1 MTHSK
6 IAIAALSLA
15 LMATTSMAHAA
26 SITEAMASA
35 INTHPQVLSAEKD
48 QAAIG
53 HTIDEATAGYKPKV
67 DIAAGTGYEWSK
79 NETTRFRSA
88 RTPQSGKQ
96 GSVDMWRSESRVT
109 ATQMLF
115 DGFQTKSRVAQ
126 AKNRFTSAAYHVMDV
141 KNQLA
146 LRAAESYLD
155 VLHSREELALA
166 EENLATH
173 QVYMSK
179 IQARVSGG
187 RSSGS
192 DIQQVAGRAALAQ
205 ANIEAAK
212 GDVKK
217 AEAAYLESVGEMPS
231 NPVKDATPF
240 GAIPV
245 NTKAAIDRAMTQS
258 PVIASAM
265 ADIKAANAELA
276 EAKSVFCPKVTL
288 EGGASRNNNLDG
300 VKGPNNDMTAMV
312 MLRQNLYNG
321 GYDVAQRK
329 ERTERVKQ
337 AQDMLEGERREVE
350 QAVIE
355 SYSRLDT
362 AKSRLDPL
370 SQHVQAAIATRD
382 AYVSQFDLGQR
393 TLLDMLD
400 SEVELFNAK
409 SALIDGKYE
418 LDASAYAVL
427 AHMGD
432 LAPAV
437 TNGNMVAAK

>member
-1 MTHSK
+1 MTHYK
-6 IAIAALSLA
+6 LAIAALGVA
-15 LMATTSMAHAA
+15 FMASTSMANAA
-26 SITEAMASA
+26 SMTEAMASA
-35 INTHPQVLSAEKD
+35 INTHPEVLAAQKD

-53 HTIDEATAGYKPKV
+53 HTIDMATAGYKPKV

-79 NETTRFRSA
+79 NSTTRFRSV
-88 RTPQSGKQ
+88 RTPDSGKQ
-96 GSVDMWRSESRVT
+96 GSRDMWRSESRIT

-126 AKNRFTSAAYHVMDV
+126 AKNRFTSSAYHVMDV
-141 KNQLA
+141 QNQLA
-146 LRAAESYLD
+146 LRAAEAYLG
-155 VLHSREELALA
+155 VLRAREQVALA
-166 EENLATH
+166 EENLSVH
-173 QVYMSK
+173 QTYMSK

-192 DIQQVAGRAALAQ
+192 DIQQVQGRAALAQ
-205 ANIEAAK
+205 ANIEASK
-212 GDVKK
+212 GDLKK
-217 AEAAYLESVGEMPS
+217 AEAEYLEAVGEMPA

-240 GAIPV
+240 AAIPG

-258 PVIASAM
+258 PVIASAL

-276 EAKSVFCPKVTL
+276 EAKSQFCPRITL
-288 EGGASRNNNLDG
+288 EGGASRNENLDG
-300 VKGPNNDMTAMV
+300 VEGPNNDATAMV

-329 ERTERVKQ
+329 ERMERVKQ

-355 SYSRLDT
+355 SYARIET
-362 AKSRLDPL
+362 AKNRLDPL
-370 SQHVQAAIATRD
+370 TQHVQSSMASRD

-393 TLLDMLD
+393 SLLDLLD
-400 SEVELFNAK
+400 SEVEVFNAK

-418 LDASAYAVL
+418 LDAAAYAVL

-432 LAPAV
+432 LAPSV
-437 TNGNMVAAK
+437 NGNMVAAK